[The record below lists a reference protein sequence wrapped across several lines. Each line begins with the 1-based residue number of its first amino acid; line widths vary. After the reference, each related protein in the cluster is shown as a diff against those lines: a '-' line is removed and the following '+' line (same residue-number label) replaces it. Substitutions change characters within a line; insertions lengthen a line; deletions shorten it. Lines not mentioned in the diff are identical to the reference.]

1 MFTRNHDYSTTGRLD
16 EGGVVS
22 AVTIPSVS
30 GAQHHGVEG
39 LGRLHRHQPIT
50 LQRGDHYPVGV
61 DFFDGVGHGETWH
74 RRVCTRC
81 DRCDHASKQLDRGE
95 RAGCI
100 VDAHHVDV
108 RGHLGQPA
116 PHTVAAARAADDCP
130 LLLCVL
136 RWYHH
141 DHAVAHR
148 CCNSTRPIDH
158 PFGAQRFEL
167 LQRAETRTAAT
178 PDHDGPDLRTPM
190 HRTEGSTVADDM
202 TEYTQLL
209 AETMFFADATDE
221 MLARIEASGT
231 QRRLVRGDVLFNEGD
246 APDALYL
253 VGLGRIAIAIASP
266 IDRRES
272 VVALMEPGDLFGEL
286 GLLDDGPR
294 SALARAL
301 EPSDVLEVPF
311 QPVRELFEE
320 HPQLLWNVARLLAG
334 RLRVMDSVLSD
345 SVFLDVTGRTAKR
358 LLEMAGDAD
367 EFQLPV
373 TQEELAGMVGASR
386 ERVNKSIANFIKLGW
401 LEQHDRSYRIIQ
413 RDRLDLRAR

>member
-1 MFTRNHDYSTTGRLD
+1 
-16 EGGVVS
+16 
-22 AVTIPSVS
+22 
-30 GAQHHGVEG
+30 
-39 LGRLHRHQPIT
+39 
-50 LQRGDHYPVGV
+50 
-61 DFFDGVGHGETWH
+61 
-74 RRVCTRC
+74 
-81 DRCDHASKQLDRGE
+81 
-95 RAGCI
+95 
-100 VDAHHVDV
+100 
-108 RGHLGQPA
+108 
-116 PHTVAAARAADDCP
+116 
-130 LLLCVL
+130 
-136 RWYHH
+136 
-141 DHAVAHR
+141 
-148 CCNSTRPIDH
+148 
-158 PFGAQRFEL
+158 
-167 LQRAETRTAAT
+167 
-178 PDHDGPDLRTPM
+178 M
-190 HRTEGSTVADDM
+190 HRTEGSTVTDDM

-209 AETMFFADATDE
+209 AETMFFADATAE
-221 MLARIEASGT
+221 MLARIEANGT
-231 QRRLVRGDVLFNEGD
+231 RRQLVRGDVLFNEGD

-253 VGLGRIAIAIASP
+253 VGMGRIAIAIANP

-272 VVALMEPGDLFGEL
+272 VVALMEQGDLFGEL

-311 QPVRELFEE
+311 QPVRELFIE

-401 LEQHDRSYRIIQ
+401 LEQHDRNYRIVQ
-413 RDRLDLRAR
+413 RDRLELRAR